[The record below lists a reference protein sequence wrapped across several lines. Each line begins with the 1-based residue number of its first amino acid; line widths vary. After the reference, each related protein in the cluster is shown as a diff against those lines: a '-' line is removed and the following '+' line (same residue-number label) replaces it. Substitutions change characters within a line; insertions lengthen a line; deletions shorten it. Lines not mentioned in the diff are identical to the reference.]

1 MRLGRV
7 SVVMMASE
15 KASPPSLLSS
25 IAATPAWTFSIG
37 SWRPMIPVEEQSTI
51 SFSSF
56 NFCATSSVMR
66 YAFNRPTSPVA
77 QFALPLFTITACAL
91 PLFRRSWQTSTG
103 AARVLLG
110 VNVPL
115 ATQGTLDAKIAR
127 SGIDLSDLMPQDV
140 MPARKPCGAV
150 TQFSISRKISG
161 NARTSS
167 ECEYCL
173 YRKKFLVPGNCSQSN
188 VANPKL
194 GTENWERGTRCLPPL
209 YNVEPEK
216 HNPHW
221 SHEVRIVGKISKKCL
236 TFQNKRDIL
245 SFQRCIENT

>member
-15 KASPPSLLSS
+15 EASPPSLLSS
-25 IAATPAWTFSIG
+25 IAVTPAWTFSIG

-66 YAFNRPTSPVA
+66 YAFNRPTLPVA

-115 ATQGTLDAKIAR
+115 VTQGTSDAKIAR
-127 SGIDLSDLMPQDV
+127 SGMELSDLMPQDV

-150 TQFSISRKISG
+150 TQLSISRKISD
-161 NARTSS
+161 NAKTSS
-167 ECEYCL
+167 REYCL
-173 YRKKFLVPGNCSQSN
+173 YGKSSWFP
-188 VANPKL
+188 
-194 GTENWERGTRCLPPL
+194 
-209 YNVEPEK
+209 
-216 HNPHW
+216 
-221 SHEVRIVGKISKKCL
+221 KISPSRMLPIQSWEPKTGNEELVACL
-236 TFQNKRDIL
+236 HCTMWN
-245 SFQRCIENT
+245 QRSEEHTSELQSRQYLVCR